1 MGAVRKDIIF
11 NCGVGAQILLLAESF
26 VPNEAGSSN
35 SPNWPRRTVSR
46 LTALMPGVV
55 LCVLISLVALGA
67 QSLEARAF
75 AHPYVEALVI
85 AILIGAAV
93 RTIWNPPERWWC
105 GIAFSAKQLLEVA
118 INHAT
123 SLAEATKL
131 MQNFLDQ
138 AVVQQPPGAGK

>member
-11 NCGVGAQILLLAESF
+11 NCGGGAQILLLAESF

-75 AHPYVEALVI
+75 AQFVLGAKGRE
-85 AILIGAAV
+85 ILRRYGYE
-93 RTIWNPPERWWC
+93 TP
-105 GIAFSAKQLLEVA
+105 
-118 INHAT
+118 
-123 SLAEATKL
+123 
-131 MQNFLDQ
+131 
-138 AVVQQPPGAGK
+138 